1 MKIRPF
7 KGIRPVP
14 EHVKRIACRPYDVL
28 NSTEAREELNAN
40 PETFL
45 QVVKPEITLPE
56 EIDHYD
62 ERVYQAADQN
72 FKELVRKGIFIQ
84 DNTPCLYI
92 YELTMNGRSQDGIVA
107 CASVED
113 YMNDRIKKHELTRP
127 DKENDRK
134 NHVRYSMINAE
145 PVFFAYKAVNALDK
159 IVNTCKQAVPDY
171 NFIAED
177 QVKRLLPFSSHG
189 KVCKFILSISIQLN
203 IHLHGY
209 VLF

>member
-14 EHVKRIACRPYDVL
+14 ELVKKIACRPYDVM
-28 NSTEAREELNAN
+28 NTSEARKELNAN
-40 PETFL
+40 PESFL
-45 QVVKPEITLPE
+45 QVVKPETTLPE

-107 CASVED
+107 CAAVED
-113 YMNDRIKKHELTRP
+113 YMNDKIKKHELTRP

-145 PVFFAYKAVNALDK
+145 PVFFAYKAAKALED
-159 IVNTCKQAVPDY
+159 IVHACKQARPDY
-171 NFIAED
+171 DFIAED
-177 QVKRLLPFSSHG
+177 QVKHRFW
-189 KVCKFILSISIQLN
+189 KVDDQETIESITS
-203 IHLHGY
+203 
-209 VLF
+209 